1 MFSPRWVLCYFGL
14 GGSLDRLR
22 ENGLTSISLGRWGL
36 ASNEPGL
43 DFKQC
48 SSKPKGVWALVV
60 PRLKFS
66 LIALCAMFG
75 LLAQGTASARSVPAM
90 LAAAH
95 AANFHQA
102 RSGTGTM
109 HHEASVSPAM
119 EGCDDCPNAD
129 HKGRPCNDC
138 NHCLASAG
146 FVLLLPGLEPLAS
159 SVAPAAYLH
168 QPLPSAELSG
178 LAAPPATEPPIRSA

>member
-1 MFSPRWVLCYFGL
+1 ML
-14 GGSLDRLR
+14 
-22 ENGLTSISLGRWGL
+22 
-36 ASNEPGL
+36 
-43 DFKQC
+43 
-48 SSKPKGVWALVV
+48 
-60 PRLKFS
+60 RLKS
-66 LIALCAMFG
+66 CLIALCAILG
-75 LLAQGTASARSVPAM
+75 LMGQESAYARSVPAM

-129 HKGRPCNDC
+129 HKGKPCNDC

-146 FVLLLPGLEPLAS
+146 FVLLLPGHEPLAP
-159 SVAPAAYLH
+159 SVATAAYLH
-168 QPLPSAELSG
+168 QPLPSAELNG